1 MNRIST
7 HSIKRRNITSL
18 QSSVQ
23 GFSLLEV
30 MAGILLSLTF
40 TGVAMQALVTST
52 VLKVRAQEEGESATW
67 IQENIELIRHVAD
80 KLAYVDSR
88 YNVELPPCR
97 ATSET
102 VGYGDRLRD
111 ELNKVEFKG
120 GNIANNTSSENQ
132 RVFNVVSSKGNRP
145 YTVQRRTQVKTSDS
159 YLGSNYI
166 FNVLEVSYLVQ
177 DDQGKDI
184 SNSYVE
190 IVPEVSLRCPL

>member
-1 MNRIST
+1 MT
-7 HSIKRRNITSL
+7 
-18 QSSVQ
+18 
-23 GFSLLEV
+23 
-30 MAGILLSLTF
+30 GILLTLTF

-97 ATSET
+97 AISENA
-102 VGYGDRLRD
+102 GYGDRLRD
-111 ELNKVEFKG
+111 ELNRVEFRG
-120 GNIANNTSSENQ
+120 GNIASNASPENQ
-132 RVFNVVSSKGNRP
+132 RVFNVVSSKGSRP

-184 SNSYVE
+184 SNAYVE